1 MASYRYE
8 RDIKPEDLV
17 PEKPRELTP
26 AEARANWWHYHW
38 YYILLLAVAVL
49 LVGYFVWSCVTE
61 VKPDYT
67 VAVVGRVDPD
77 AAFLSE
83 VETRLEAAADDV
95 NGDGKVKVNVKSIWL
110 ALDYDGQDPSLRKL
124 MESSED
130 KLNSDFYLC
139 ESMIFIVDDPAGKE
153 QRYGCFRLL
162 DGTDPQEGDR
172 VNIADF
178 AVPLEDT
185 ALAGT
190 QSESGAEWY
199 VARRLREGVDTE
211 MLAVGDAL
219 WKKMME

>member
-38 YYILLLAVAVL
+38 YYVVLIAAAVL
-49 LVGYFVWSCVTE
+49 LVGYFVWSRVTE

-67 VAVVGRVDPD
+67 VAVVRRVDPD

-83 VETRLEAAADDV
+83 VEAKLEAVADDV

-110 ALDYDGQDPSLRKL
+110 ALDYDGQDSSLRKL

-139 ESMIFIVDDPAGKE
+139 ESMIFIVDDPAAME

-172 VNIADF
+172 VSVADF

-190 QSESGAEWY
+190 QSESGADWY
-199 VARRLREGVDTE
+199 VTRRLREGLTDD
-211 MLAVGDAL
+211 AIAAADAL
-219 WKKMME
+219 WENLI